1 MGYIFASA
9 GLVTSI
15 FYLLIILFT
24 KANHTNKWSLILFIV
39 LLNISLCPVLF
50 MHTSWFSP
58 LLINA
63 SFGLLWGPAL
73 YFYVVSLL
81 RKKLKYKFLL
91 VHALPFLIYYSL
103 SVFTSSDVLPGPPDS
118 MGPHSQDMNSFS
130 KIVFSIIQSISL
142 LGYSVYTL
150 IILNKH
156 ERNIQDHFSY
166 KDVYL
171 TIRWSYGI
179 IISFVS
185 AYLCVML
192 AEQYIGRHL
201 HLLIGD
207 IQMVLI
213 TSFIYILG
221 YLGIRQQP
229 VYLSMI
235 DELDEILELETNTKE
250 EEQSGKEKY
259 VRNKLSEEVKEEYKG
274 KLLAFLEEEK
284 PYLQAKLSIAD
295 LSNALEIPKHFISQ
309 IINDSLGQ
317 TFYSFI
323 NSYRVKEVKKR
334 IQEDEEDKYTLLA
347 IAFDSGFNSKSG
359 FNNNFKLETGMTP
372 LEYRCKVKSIQVA
385 S

>member
-9 GLVTSI
+9 GLVTSV
-15 FYLLIILFT
+15 FYLLIILFS
-24 KANHTNKWSLILFIV
+24 KENHTNKWFLILFIV
-39 LLNISLCPVLF
+39 LLNLSLLPVLF
-50 MHTSWFSP
+50 IQSPWFSP
-58 LLINA
+58 LWINA

-81 RKKLKYKFLL
+81 RKKMNYKFLL
-91 VHALPFLIYYSL
+91 FHCLPFLIYYSL
-103 SVFTSSDVLPGPPDS
+103 AVFFHSDVLPGPPDN
-118 MGPHSQDMNSFS
+118 MGPHSQGVNDTS
-130 KIVFSIIQSISL
+130 KIIFSIIQSISL
-142 LGYSVYTL
+142 FGYSVYTL

-192 AEQYIGRHL
+192 VEQIIGKHL
-201 HLLIGD
+201 HFLIGD

-213 TSFIYILG
+213 ASFVYILG

-229 VYLSMI
+229 VYLSVM
-235 DELDEILELETNTKE
+235 DELDDSEVVESNAKE
-250 EEQSGKEKY
+250 EDSFCKEKY
-259 VRNKLSEEVKEEYKG
+259 VRNKLSEDVKEEYKC
-274 KLLAFLEEEK
+274 KLLAFMEKEK
-284 PYLQAKLSIAD
+284 PYLQTKLSIAD
-295 LSNALEIPKHFISQ
+295 LSDSLEIPKHFISQ

-334 IQEDEEDKYTLLA
+334 IQDDEQDKYTLLA

-372 LEYRCKVKSIQVA
+372 FEFRGKIKNTKTA

>member
-1 MGYIFASA
+1 
-9 GLVTSI
+9 
-15 FYLLIILFT
+15 
-24 KANHTNKWSLILFIV
+24 
-39 LLNISLCPVLF
+39 
-50 MHTSWFSP
+50 
-58 LLINA
+58 
-63 SFGLLWGPAL
+63 
-73 YFYVVSLL
+73 
-81 RKKLKYKFLL
+81 
-91 VHALPFLIYYSL
+91 
-103 SVFTSSDVLPGPPDS
+103 
-118 MGPHSQDMNSFS
+118 
-130 KIVFSIIQSISL
+130 
-142 LGYSVYTL
+142 
-150 IILNKH
+150 
-156 ERNIQDHFSY
+156 
-166 KDVYL
+166 
-171 TIRWSYGI
+171 
-179 IISFVS
+179 
-185 AYLCVML
+185 ML

-250 EEQSGKEKY
+250 EEQSSKEKY